1 MHRSNTRWWSCL
13 VINGMA
19 KPGQEEGV
27 DNSVDMKQVMETLE
41 RGCGIIQDVIK
52 NSPDKMHPTG
62 QPDEY
67 GKQLRII
74 KFTTDSF
81 QKAVFRKQKH
91 HRNSYIERQKHIG
104 KLVQI
109 KVKLQPSLTRHKI
122 VLPKF
127 ADSQFEG
134 AKNIKFA

>member
-1 MHRSNTRWWSCL
+1 MHRSNTQWWSCL

-27 DNSVDMKQVMETLE
+27 DNSNDMKQVMETLQ
-41 RGCGIIQDVIK
+41 RGCGISQDVIK
-52 NSPDKMHPTG
+52 NNPDKMHPTG

-67 GKQLRII
+67 GKQLRIV

-81 QKAVFRKQKH
+81 QKTVFRKHKH
-91 HRNSYIERQKHIG
+91 HRNSYIERQKHSG
-104 KLVQI
+104 NLVQI